1 MPATRKLSVRP
12 DAPMWAVYLVNGK
25 MAMIETDDQ
34 ILTWN
39 ISQTATERPA

>member
-25 MAMIETDDQ
+25 MATIEIDMMYSDPGHV
-34 ILTWN
+34 I
-39 ISQTATERPA
+39 